1 MTGPVR
7 SVSLAFAILR
17 LLADAGPLTLS
28 DIGRSLGLSPSSCL
42 NLLKTLAGEGAIERA
57 EPGKRYR
64 LTAAW
69 QAAAL
74 LRENGGAAA
83 LAERARPLMLR
94 FAQRSEAAVG
104 LWAAVSRERM
114 QLLAHAESDAGMRLR
129 LADEQRQPLGGG
141 AAGRALAAAQGI
153 DARELARRFA
163 PVRWQAA
170 LDFETYAAQV
180 REAAAKGFAVD
191 EGFAHRGVVTVAAGL
206 AEPRPGFC
214 LSASIV
220 AGSRSAAE
228 IEALGDALRQLR
240 DALGAGGVADA
251 GR

>member
-17 LLADAGPLTLS
+17 LLADTGPLTLS

-74 LRENGGAAA
+74 LDNGGAVA
-83 LAERARPLMLR
+83 LADRARPLMLR

-141 AAGRALAAAQGI
+141 
-153 DARELARRFA
+153 
-163 PVRWQAA
+163 
-170 LDFETYAAQV
+170 
-180 REAAAKGFAVD
+180 
-191 EGFAHRGVVTVAAGL
+191 
-206 AEPRPGFC
+206 
-214 LSASIV
+214 
-220 AGSRSAAE
+220 
-228 IEALGDALRQLR
+228 
-240 DALGAGGVADA
+240 
-251 GR
+251 

>member
-74 LRENGGAAA
+74 LRDNGGAAA

-114 QLLAHAESDAGMRLR
+114 QLLAHAESDAGMRL
-129 LADEQRQPLGGG
+129 Q
-141 AAGRALAAAQGI
+141 
-153 DARELARRFA
+153 
-163 PVRWQAA
+163 
-170 LDFETYAAQV
+170 
-180 REAAAKGFAVD
+180 
-191 EGFAHRGVVTVAAGL
+191 EG
-206 AEPRPGFC
+206 
-214 LSASIV
+214 
-220 AGSRSAAE
+220 
-228 IEALGDALRQLR
+228 
-240 DALGAGGVADA
+240 
-251 GR
+251 